1 MLDHR
6 HVRLPNQSKH
16 DENNYTL
23 GSIAGHNIAIACL
36 PEYGTNKAAIAAKSM
51 QATFPN
57 IRFGLLV
64 GVGGGVPGP
73 FTDTGPANDIRLG
86 DVVVSLPAGQG
97 GGVIQYDLIRRE
109 VDGFRR
115 VGVLNKPPTLLRTAV
130 ASLRAERRLGRQLTG
145 LIEEA
150 FVPDDESCEDQNG
163 DDEES
168 EADRW
173 TYPGTERDVLFRPGY
188 KHHGGA
194 KDCVKCIAAKGAGDV
209 ITRRARKT
217 THPKVHYGNIGSGN
231 SLIKDG
237 FERDELGQRDNVIC
251 FEMEAAGLMDDFP
264 CLVIRGISDYADS
277 HKNSSWQPYA
287 AASAAAFAKQLVRT
301 ITPQDVDRLAPI
313 QGHWSI
319 LSVDL
324 DLPFARNLRFT
335 GRQDVLNQIQ
345 EYFSG
350 DTTAPRTLLLYGIGG
365 IGKTQIAAHY
375 AHVIAKHSLAVCW
388 ADARDKHSVELGLT
402 RVAQCVLRSLILH
415 YGEQVAPTIFGFS
428 DVTSLLSD
436 DPVPPRTTQDA
447 IRALKSWLGKKSNS
461 GWLIVFD
468 NYDNIEEF
476 NIEEYFPNADHSR
489 ILITS
494 RRPDLQR
501 TVGKALDI
509 TGLDDN
515 SALQLLLSGN
525 AMYKA
530 DDTPTSPSVRAVL
543 RKLCNLPL
551 AIVQANAYINNR
563 RLSMN
568 DFLQQYEQQFN
579 RPMGQKPRG
588 PWNYDHVVNTT
599 WEVSLAAIQ
608 AEDILAAETLLTCSL
623 LGNTAILPE
632 MMQRCIPGIR
642 DRTETQHL
650 DLNDARRLHSLLSV
664 FPDEHGKAVG
674 VICLKGLDLSR
685 YLAIPAAILYVFCL
699 KLSTC
704 LSRAGCCAIS
714 RLVGLY
720 ARQLLDQSQENI
732 LQIGRLY
739 DSAWH
744 AFIKGRLHKAERAC
758 RKLLLALENTETT
771 ENLTGSFLM
780 AQMLQAQIM
789 AKHKDGSKSEYGYK
803 LAYNLVRQIVSS
815 KLYEKDPQSL
825 HHVPEYGKM
834 LLSRGDTE
842 GARIYCSNGI
852 QLMMDT
858 GAPKEMILYWLDQ
871 YCDLLFLVGHCSE
884 VKPYL
889 RWMLDESLD
898 TTRKCDILKKL
909 SILLKRQND
918 FGELELVARQLLDL
932 ERDNISEWGDSGRI
946 IFPTVYLCTALLETG
961 RDL

>member
-73 FTDTGPANDIRLG
+73 ITDTGPANDIRLG

-97 GGVIQYDLIRRE
+97 GGVVQYDLIRRE

-163 DDEES
+163 DDE
-168 EADRW
+168 ADRW

-188 KHHGGA
+188 KHHCGA
-194 KDCVKCIAAKGAGDV
+194 NDCVKCIAAKGAGDV

-217 THPKVHYGNIGSGN
+217 THPKIHYGNIGSGN

-237 FERDELGQRDNVIC
+237 LERDELAQRDNVIC

-335 GRQDVLNQIQ
+335 GRQDVLSQIQ

-350 DTTAPRTLLLYGIGG
+350 DATAPRTLLLYGIGG

-375 AHVIAKHSLAVCW
+375 AHAIAKDSLAVCW
-388 ADARDKHSVELGLT
+388 ADARDKHSVESGLT
-402 RVAQCVLRSLILH
+402 RIAQCVLRSLILH

-447 IRALKSWLGKKSNS
+447 IRALKSWLRKKSNR

-509 TGLDDN
+509 SGLDDG

-525 AMYKA
+525 TMYKA
-530 DDTPTSPSVRAVL
+530 EDTPTSPSVRAVL

-563 RLSMN
+563 RLAMN
-568 DFLQQYEQQFN
+568 DFLQQYEQQFD

-642 DRTETQHL
+642 DR
-650 DLNDARRLHSLLSV
+650 
-664 FPDEHGKAVG
+664 
-674 VICLKGLDLSR
+674 
-685 YLAIPAAILYVFCL
+685 
-699 KLSTC
+699 
-704 LSRAGCCAIS
+704 
-714 RLVGLY
+714 
-720 ARQLLDQSQENI
+720 
-732 LQIGRLY
+732 RLY

-744 AFIKGRLHKAERAC
+744 AFSKGRLHKAERAC

-771 ENLTGSFLM
+771 EDLTGSFLK

-789 AKHKDGSKSEYGYK
+789 AKHKDGCKSEYGYK
-803 LAYNLVRQIVSS
+803 LANNLVRQIVSS
-815 KLYEKDPQSL
+815 KFYKKDPQSL
-825 HHVPEYGKM
+825 HHVPEYGQM

-842 GARIYCSNGI
+842 GARIYCRNGI

-871 YCDLLFLVGHCSE
+871 YCDLLFRLGYCSE
-884 VKPYL
+884 VKPHL
-889 RWMLDESLD
+889 RWMLNESLD
-898 TTRKCDILKKL
+898 TTRKCDILGKL
-909 SILLKRQND
+909 SILLMSQNE

-932 ERDNISEWGDSGRI
+932 ERDNISKWGDSGRI
-946 IFPTVYLCTALLETG
+946 IFPTVFLCTALFETG
-961 RDL
+961 RGTEAAMVADESLRLHQKDVGAEDPNTVFLEDFLRELRNGRLPEVSYKSD